1 MDKDGIF
8 LDNSL
13 NSIPP
18 VKKTGQVV
26 WLEVPFFFDQ
36 VKIKSPGAETAAK
49 TAARLRLE
57 SYAEAEPLPRLLGN
71 SRNVTKLADQR
82 ADKVMVWCCVG
93 MARFE
98 NNLKNKSF
106 WNRKHLD
113 LSKPFRTLT
122 KKRIFMVSLFF

>member
-1 MDKDGIF
+1 MGMVF
-8 LDNSL
+8 SLDHSL

-26 WLEVPFFFDQ
+26 WLEGPFSFDQ

-82 ADKVMVWCCVG
+82 ADKVMVWCWVG
-93 MARFE
+93 MGRM
-98 NNLKNKSF
+98 K
-106 WNRKHLD
+106 
-113 LSKPFRTLT
+113 T
-122 KKRIFMVSLFF
+122 I

>member
-82 ADKVMVWCCVG
+82 ADKVMVVLGWV
-93 MARFE
+93 FQTWKQSE
-98 NNLKNKSF
+98 
-106 WNRKHLD
+106 KHIVLEW
-113 LSKPFRTLT
+113 
-122 KKRIFMVSLFF
+122 

>member
-26 WLEVPFFFDQ
+26 WPEGPFFFDQ

-82 ADKVMVWCCVG
+82 ADKVMVVLGWV
-93 MARFE
+93 FQTWKQSE
-98 NNLKNKSF
+98 
-106 WNRKHLD
+106 KHIVLEW
-113 LSKPFRTLT
+113 
-122 KKRIFMVSLFF
+122 